1 MKKALITC
9 AIVGGL
15 MASYPALSTDQTAS
29 QSRPAKAAI
38 IMPSKS

>member
-15 MASYPALSTDQTAS
+15 LASYPALSTDQAAS
-29 QSRPAKAAI
+29 TNRPAKAVI
-38 IMPSKS
+38 IMPSRS